1 VSPTL
6 CGHEQIQLKNKE
18 KGMKRLLYVA
28 VIIFSIAGLA
38 ACSQTEKRSQMN
50 KSNSSAN
57 QTASKETGVEL
68 GQIEKNTTN
77 LSKEDQ
83 EAIIARYEE
92 LQQALID
99 QNIPKL
105 KQLLPDDYIAV
116 HITGRRQTKE
126 EWLKDIENG
135 DMRYFHF
142 TDLHYSFSQEGNRV
156 QLGIRQRIT
165 ANIYGSE
172 GTWSIPGTRVFE
184 KRDGEWQIVG

>member
-1 VSPTL
+1 
-6 CGHEQIQLKNKE
+6 
-18 KGMKRLLYVA
+18 MKRLIYVG
-28 VIIFSIAGLA
+28 IIFLSIAGLT
-38 ACSQTEKRSQMN
+38 ACSQTSKGEQMN
-50 KSNSSAN
+50 YSTTSTSQTSS
-57 QTASKETGVEL
+57 TETGVEH
-68 GQIEKNTTN
+68 GQIESNTTD

-135 DMRYFHF
+135 DMKYFHF
-142 TDLHYSFSQEGNRV
+142 SDLHYSLSQEGNRV
-156 QLGIRQRIT
+156 SLKIRQRIR

-184 KRDGEWQIVG
+184 KQDGSWQIVG

>member
-1 VSPTL
+1 
-6 CGHEQIQLKNKE
+6 
-18 KGMKRLLYVA
+18 MKRLLYLA

-38 ACSQTEKRSQMN
+38 ACSQVEKGSQMN
-50 KSNSSAN
+50 QSESSAS
-57 QTASKETGVEL
+57 QTSSTETGVEQ
-68 GQIEKNTTN
+68 GQIESNTTD

-142 TDLHYSFSQEGNRV
+142 TDLHYSFSQEENRV

-172 GTWSIPGTRVFE
+172 GTWSIPGTRLFE

>member
-1 VSPTL
+1 
-6 CGHEQIQLKNKE
+6 
-18 KGMKRLLYVA
+18 MKKLLYVA
-28 VIIFSIAGLA
+28 VIILNIAGLA
-38 ACSQTEKRSQMN
+38 ACSQAEKGSQMN
-50 KSNSSAN
+50 QSESLAK
-57 QTASKETGVEL
+57 QTASTEKGVE
-68 GQIEKNTTN
+68 QRKIESNTTD
-77 LSKEDQ
+77 LPMEDQ
-83 EAIIARYEE
+83 EAIISRYEE

-135 DMRYFHF
+135 DMQYFHF
-142 TDLHYSFSQEGNRV
+142 TDVHYSFSQEGNHV

>member
-1 VSPTL
+1 MNHSKT
-6 CGHEQIQLKNKE
+6 
-18 KGMKRLLYVA
+18 
-28 VIIFSIAGLA
+28 ST
-38 ACSQTEKRSQMN
+38 SQT
-50 KSNSSAN
+50 SS
-57 QTASKETGVEL
+57 TETGVEH
-68 GQIEKNTTN
+68 GQIENNTTD

-105 KQLLPDDYIAV
+105 NQLLPDDYIAV

-135 DMRYFHF
+135 DMRYFQF
-142 TDLHYSFSQEGNRV
+142 TDLHYSLSQEGNRV
-156 QLGIRQRIT
+156 NLKIRQRIR
-165 ANIYGSE
+165 ANIYDSE

-184 KRDGEWQIVG
+184 KQDGTWQIAG

>member
-1 VSPTL
+1 
-6 CGHEQIQLKNKE
+6 
-18 KGMKRLLYVA
+18 MKRLLYVA
-28 VIIFSIAGLA
+28 VIILSIVGLT
-38 ACSQTEKRSQMN
+38 ACIKAEKGSRMN

-57 QTASKETGVEL
+57 QTASKETGVEQ
-68 GQIEKNTTN
+68 GQIESNTTD

-126 EWLKDIENG
+126 EWLNDIDNG

-142 TDLHYSFSQEGNRV
+142 TDLHYSLSQKGNRV

-184 KRDGEWQIVG
+184 KQGGEWQIVG

>member
-1 VSPTL
+1 
-6 CGHEQIQLKNKE
+6 
-18 KGMKRLLYVA
+18 MKRLLFVG
-28 VIIFSIAGLA
+28 IIILSIAGLT
-38 ACSQTEKRSQMN
+38 ACSQTSKGSQMN
-50 KSNSSAN
+50 YSTTSTSQTSS
-57 QTASKETGVEL
+57 TKTGVEH
-68 GQIEKNTTN
+68 GQIESNTTD

-92 LQQALID
+92 LQPALID

-135 DMRYFHF
+135 DMRYFQF
-142 TDLHYSFSQEGNRV
+142 TDLHYSLSQEGNRV
-156 QLGIRQRIT
+156 NLKIRQRIT

-172 GTWSIPGTRVFE
+172 GTWSIPGTRVF
-184 KRDGEWQIVG
+184 KKQDGSWQIVG

>member
-1 VSPTL
+1 
-6 CGHEQIQLKNKE
+6 
-18 KGMKRLLYVA
+18 MKRLLYVA
-28 VIIFSIAGLA
+28 VIILSIVRLT
-38 ACSQTEKRSQMN
+38 ACSQAEKGSQMN

-57 QTASKETGVEL
+57 QTASKEIGVEQ
-68 GQIEKNTTN
+68 GQIETN
-77 LSKEDQ
+77 STDLSKEDQ

-126 EWLKDIENG
+126 EWLNDIDNG

-142 TDLHYSFSQEGNRV
+142 TDLHYSLSQKGNRV

-184 KRDGEWQIVG
+184 KQGGEWQIVG

>member
-1 VSPTL
+1 
-6 CGHEQIQLKNKE
+6 
-18 KGMKRLLYVA
+18 M
-28 VIIFSIAGLA
+28 
-38 ACSQTEKRSQMN
+38 
-50 KSNSSAN
+50 
-57 QTASKETGVEL
+57 
-68 GQIEKNTTN
+68 
-77 LSKEDQ
+77 
-83 EAIIARYEE
+83 
-92 LQQALID
+92 
-99 QNIPKL
+99 
-105 KQLLPDDYIAV
+105 PDDYIAV

-142 TDLHYSFSQEGNRV
+142 TDLHYSFIQEGKRV

>member
-1 VSPTL
+1 
-6 CGHEQIQLKNKE
+6 
-18 KGMKRLLYVA
+18 MKRLLYVA
-28 VIIFSIAGLA
+28 VIILSIAGLA
-38 ACSQTEKRSQMN
+38 ACSQSEKGSQMN
-50 KSNSSAN
+50 NKNYSTSQTSS
-57 QTASKETGVEL
+57 TETGVEH
-68 GQIEKNTTN
+68 GEIESNTTD
-77 LSKEDQ
+77 LSNEDQ
-83 EAIIARYEE
+83 EAIISRYEE

-99 QNIPKL
+99 QDIPKL

-126 EWLKDIENG
+126 EWLNDIEKG

-142 TDLHYSFSQEGNRV
+142 TDLYYSLSQEGNRV

-184 KRDGEWQIVG
+184 KRDGKWQIVG

>member
-1 VSPTL
+1 
-6 CGHEQIQLKNKE
+6 
-18 KGMKRLLYVA
+18 MKRLLYVA
-28 VIIFSIAGLA
+28 GIIFSISGLT
-38 ACSQTEKRSQMN
+38 ACSQTSKGEQMN
-50 KSNSSAN
+50 YSTSSTS
-57 QTASKETGVEL
+57 QTSSTETGVEQ
-68 GQIEKNTTN
+68 GQIESNTTD

-135 DMRYFHF
+135 DMRYFQF
-142 TDLHYSFSQEGNRV
+142 SDLHYSLSQEGNRV
-156 QLGIRQRIT
+156 NLKIRQRIR

-184 KRDGEWQIVG
+184 KQDGTWQIVG

>member
-1 VSPTL
+1 
-6 CGHEQIQLKNKE
+6 
-18 KGMKRLLYVA
+18 MKRLLYVA
-28 VIIFSIAGLA
+28 GIIFSIAGLT
-38 ACSQTEKRSQMN
+38 ACSQPSKGEQMN
-50 KSNSSAN
+50 YSTTSTSQTSSA
-57 QTASKETGVEL
+57 KTGVEH
-68 GQIEKNTTN
+68 GQIESNTAD

-142 TDLHYSFSQEGNRV
+142 SDLHYSLSQEGNRV
-156 QLGIRQRIT
+156 NLKIRQRIR

-184 KRDGEWQIVG
+184 KQEGTWQIVG

>member
-1 VSPTL
+1 
-6 CGHEQIQLKNKE
+6 
-18 KGMKRLLYVA
+18 MKRLLYLA
-28 VIIFSIAGLA
+28 VIILSIAGLT
-38 ACSQTEKRSQMN
+38 ACSQAEKGSQMN
-50 KSNSSAN
+50 QSESSTS
-57 QTASKETGVEL
+57 QTSSTETGVEQ
-68 GQIEKNTTN
+68 GQIESNKTD

>member
-1 VSPTL
+1 
-6 CGHEQIQLKNKE
+6 
-18 KGMKRLLYVA
+18 MKRLLYVA
-28 VIIFSIAGLA
+28 VIILSIVGLT
-38 ACSQTEKRSQMN
+38 ACIKAEKGSRMN

-57 QTASKETGVEL
+57 QTSSTETGVEQ
-68 GQIEKNTTN
+68 GQIESNKTD

>member
-1 VSPTL
+1 
-6 CGHEQIQLKNKE
+6 
-18 KGMKRLLYVA
+18 MKSLLYLA
-28 VIIFSIAGLA
+28 VIILSIAGLT
-38 ACSQTEKRSQMN
+38 ACSQAEKGSQMN
-50 KSNSSAN
+50 QSEYSASQTSS
-57 QTASKETGVEL
+57 TETGVEQ
-68 GQIEKNTTN
+68 GQIERNTTD

-92 LQQALID
+92 LQQVLID
-99 QNIPKL
+99 QNIPTL

-142 TDLHYSFSQEGNRV
+142 TDLHYRFSQEGNRV

>member
-1 VSPTL
+1 
-6 CGHEQIQLKNKE
+6 
-18 KGMKRLLYVA
+18 MKRLLYVA

-126 EWLKDIENG
+126 E
-135 DMRYFHF
+135 
-142 TDLHYSFSQEGNRV
+142 
-156 QLGIRQRIT
+156 
-165 ANIYGSE
+165 
-172 GTWSIPGTRVFE
+172 
-184 KRDGEWQIVG
+184 

>member
-1 VSPTL
+1 
-6 CGHEQIQLKNKE
+6 
-18 KGMKRLLYVA
+18 MKRLLYVA
-28 VIIFSIAGLA
+28 VIILSIVRLT
-38 ACSQTEKRSQMN
+38 ACSQAEKGSQMN

-57 QTASKETGVEL
+57 QTSSTETGVEL
-68 GQIEKNTTN
+68 GQIESNKTD

-92 LQQALID
+92 LQQALIN
-99 QNIPKL
+99 QNISKL

-184 KRDGEWQIVG
+184 KRGGEWQIVG

>member
-1 VSPTL
+1 
-6 CGHEQIQLKNKE
+6 
-18 KGMKRLLYVA
+18 MKRLLYVA
-28 VIIFSIAGLA
+28 VIIFSIVGLA
-38 ACSQTEKRSQMN
+38 ACSQAAKGSQMN

-57 QTASKETGVEL
+57 QTASKETGVEQ
-68 GQIEKNTTN
+68 GQIETN
-77 LSKEDQ
+77 LTDLSKEDQ

-92 LQQALID
+92 LQQALIN
-99 QNIPKL
+99 QNISKL

-126 EWLKDIENG
+126 EWLNDIANG

>member
-1 VSPTL
+1 
-6 CGHEQIQLKNKE
+6 
-18 KGMKRLLYVA
+18 MKKLLYVA
-28 VIIFSIAGLA
+28 GIIFSIAGLT
-38 ACSQTEKRSQMN
+38 ACSQTSKGEQMN
-50 KSNSSAN
+50 RSKPSTSQTSS
-57 QTASKETGVEL
+57 TETGVEQ
-68 GQIEKNTTN
+68 GQIESNTTD

-126 EWLKDIENG
+126 EWLKDVENG

-142 TDLHYSFSQEGNRV
+142 SDLHYSLSQEGNRV
-156 QLGIRQRIT
+156 NLKIRQRIR

-184 KRDGEWQIVG
+184 KQGESWQIVG

>member
-1 VSPTL
+1 
-6 CGHEQIQLKNKE
+6 
-18 KGMKRLLYVA
+18 MKRLLYVA
-28 VIIFSIAGLA
+28 IIILSIAGLT
-38 ACSQTEKRSQMN
+38 ACSQAEKGSQMN
-50 KSNSSAN
+50 QSESSAS
-57 QTASKETGVEL
+57 QTSTTEIGVEQW
-68 GQIEKNTTN
+68 QIESNTTD

-83 EAIIARYEE
+83 EAIVARYEE

-142 TDLHYSFSQEGNRV
+142 TDLHYSFIQEGKRV

>member
-1 VSPTL
+1 
-6 CGHEQIQLKNKE
+6 
-18 KGMKRLLYVA
+18 MKRLLYVA
-28 VIIFSIAGLA
+28 GIIFSIAGLTG
-38 ACSQTEKRSQMN
+38 CSQPSKGDQMN
-50 KSNSSAN
+50 NSKISTS
-57 QTASKETGVEL
+57 QTSSTETGVEQ
-68 GQIEKNTTN
+68 GQIESNTTD

-99 QNIPKL
+99 QNIPRL

-126 EWLKDIENG
+126 EWLNDIESG
-135 DMRYFHF
+135 EMRYFHF
-142 TDLHYSFSQEGNRV
+142 SDLHYSLSQEGNRV
-156 QLGIRQRIT
+156 NLKIRQRIR

-184 KRDGEWQIVG
+184 KQDGTWQIVG

>member
-1 VSPTL
+1 
-6 CGHEQIQLKNKE
+6 
-18 KGMKRLLYVA
+18 MKKLLYLA
-28 VIIFSIAGLA
+28 VIILSIAGLA
-38 ACSQTEKRSQMN
+38 ACSQAEKGSQMN
-50 KSNSSAN
+50 QSESSAS
-57 QTASKETGVEL
+57 QTSSTETGVEQ
-68 GQIEKNTTN
+68 GQIESNTTD

-83 EAIIARYEE
+83 EAIITRYEE

-156 QLGIRQRIT
+156 QLGICQRIT

-172 GTWSIPGTRVFE
+172 GTWSIPGTRLFE